1 MINTA
6 KLEKVYESMK
16 AEGVQYLILSE
27 PSAIN
32 YLTGRKINP
41 GERMMVFLI
50 DALEEK
56 AEFILSKLFPQ
67 EGEVGCPVTY
77 FDDVDDYVGIVAE
90 KICGGSFSGDGAVN
104 ADANVDSMECKKVM
118 KIGVDK
124 EWPAKF
130 LLRLMELLP
139 ENKYING
146 SYILDHIR
154 MIKDEKEQQLMIE
167 ASRYNDM
174 GMEKLVPLV
183 DKGLS
188 ENGLRD
194 ELLKIYLELG
204 TDGFSFEPICCYGAN
219 AADPHHE
226 NNDATG
232 KPGDS
237 VILDIG
243 CKINGYC
250 ADMTRTVFLGSVS
263 EEQRKV
269 YEIVKE
275 ANLRAIAAVKPGVRF
290 CDVDAAA
297 RDYITEQGYG
307 DKFVHRT
314 GHSIGQDVHEF
325 GDVSSVNTE
334 VLKPGMVFSIEPG
347 IYLTGDFGVRIE
359 DLVLVTEDGCKV
371 LNGYTKELQVIG

>member
-1 MINTA
+1 MLNTA
-6 KLEKVYESMK
+6 KLEKIYESMNS
-16 AEGVQYLILSE
+16 EGVQYLILCE

-32 YLTGRKINP
+32 YLTGRMIHP

-50 DALEEK
+50 NARERK
-56 AEFILSKLFPQ
+56 TEFILSKLFPQ
-67 EGEVGCPVTY
+67 EGEAGCPVTY
-77 FDDVDDYVGIVAE
+77 FDDVDDYVGIVAKKLE
-90 KICGGSFSGDGAVN
+90 GGI
-104 ADANVDSMECKKVM
+104 KV
-118 KIGVDK
+118 GVDK

-130 LLRLMELLP
+130 LLRLMEILP

-154 MIKDEKEQQLMIE
+154 MIKDEREQELMMD
-167 ASRYNDM
+167 ASHYNDM

-183 DKGLS
+183 NKGFT
-188 ENGLRD
+188 EVELRD

-204 TDGFSFEPICCYGAN
+204 TDGFSFEPICCYGSN

-226 NNDATG
+226 NDDATG
-232 KPGDS
+232 KQGDS

-250 ADMTRTVFLGSVS
+250 ADMTRTVFLGNVS
-263 EEQRKV
+263 EKQREV

-290 CDVDAAA
+290 CDIDSAA

-307 DKFVHRT
+307 EKFVHRT

-325 GDVSSVNTE
+325 GDVSSLNEE

-347 IYLTGDFGVRIE
+347 IYLAGDFGVRIE

-371 LNGYTKELQVIG
+371 LNNYTKELQVI

>member
-1 MINTA
+1 MINTE
-6 KLEKVYESMK
+6 KLAKVYASMK
-16 AEGVQYLILSE
+16 EESVQYLVLSE

-41 GERMMVFLI
+41 GERMMVFLL
-50 DALEEK
+50 DAKEEK

-77 FDDVDDYVGIVAE
+77 FDDVDDYVGIVAAKIE
-90 KICGGSFSGDGAVN
+90 KGA
-104 ADANVDSMECKKVM
+104 KV
-118 KIGVDK
+118 GVDK

-139 ENKYING
+139 ENTYING

-154 MIKDEKEQQLMIE
+154 MIKDEKEQELMIA
-167 ASRYNDM
+167 ASAFNDM

-183 DKGLS
+183 NKGLS
-188 ENGLRD
+188 EVGLRD

-226 NNDATG
+226 NDDATG
-232 KPGDS
+232 KHGDS

-243 CKINGYC
+243 CKKDGYC

-275 ANLRAIAAVKPGVRF
+275 ANLRAIAAVRPGVRF

-307 DKFVHRT
+307 EKFVHRT

-325 GDVSSVNTE
+325 GDVSSANTE

-347 IYLTGDFGVRIE
+347 IYLSGDFGVRIE

-371 LNGYTKELQVIG
+371 LNNYTKELQVIQ

>member
-1 MINTA
+1 MLNTA
-6 KLEKVYESMK
+6 KLEKVYDSML
-16 AEGVQYLILSE
+16 AEGVQYLTLSE

-50 DALEEK
+50 NALERK

-77 FDDVDDYVGIVAE
+77 FDDVDDYVGIVAT
-90 KICGGSFSGDGAVN
+90 KIEG
-104 ADANVDSMECKKVM
+104 NVKV
-118 KIGVDK
+118 GVDK

-130 LLRLMELLP
+130 LLRLMEIQP

-154 MIKDEKEQQLMIE
+154 MIKGEKEQELMIE
-167 ASRYNDM
+167 ASHYNDM

-183 DKGLS
+183 NKGFS
-188 ENGLRD
+188 EMGLRD

-226 NNDATG
+226 NDDAKG

-275 ANLRAIAAVKPGVRF
+275 ANLRAIAAVRPGVRF

-325 GDVSSVNTE
+325 GDVSSANADI
-334 VLKPGMVFSIEPG
+334 LKPGMVFSIEPG
-347 IYLTGDFGVRIE
+347 IYLSGDFGVRIE

-371 LNGYTKELQVIG
+371 LNNYTKELQVV

>member
-6 KLEKVYESMK
+6 KLAKVYESMK
-16 AEGVQYLILSE
+16 KENVQYLVLSE
-27 PSAIN
+27 SSAVN

-41 GERMMVFLI
+41 GERMMVFLLN
-50 DALEEK
+50 AEEEK

-77 FDDVDDYVGIVAE
+77 FDDVDDYVGIVAK
-90 KICGGSFSGDGAVN
+90 KIEEGTTV
-104 ADANVDSMECKKVM
+104 
-118 KIGVDK
+118 GVDK

-139 ENKYING
+139 DNKFMNG

-154 MIKDEKEQQLMIE
+154 MIKDEKEQELMIA
-167 ASRYNDM
+167 ASRYNDL

-183 DKGLS
+183 NKGLS
-188 ENGLRD
+188 EVGLRD

-226 NNDATG
+226 NDDATG
-232 KPGDS
+232 KAGDS

-243 CKINGYC
+243 CKKDGYC
-250 ADMTRTVFLGSVS
+250 ADMTRTVFLGEVS

-275 ANLRAIAAVKPGVRF
+275 ANLRAIATVRPGVRF

-307 DKFVHRT
+307 EKFVHRT

-325 GDVSSVNTE
+325 GDVSSANTD
-334 VLKPGMVFSIEPG
+334 VLKPGMIFSIEPG
-347 IYLTGDFGVRIE
+347 IYLAGDFGVRIE

-371 LNGYTKELQVIG
+371 LNDYTKELQVIK